1 MPNTVR
7 DWMSI
12 PVVVIDADS
21 NVKYALTLMRRR
33 KIHSL
38 VVATSD
44 KNPTYGIVT
53 TTDIRDKIVAAGRD
67 PSETTVGEIMSGP
80 LVTGNPDW
88 TLIECSQL
96 MQEKRIHHLPIAD
109 ESGALIGLI
118 SATDIFMAVEETGW
132 QEKEESAE
140 AGFPAAAFS
149 TLPKQ
154 KYYVGWKVW
163 KTGIFAS
170 WAECAKQVKGFVGAE
185 FKSFDTLEEAEAAY
199 R

>member
-1 MPNTVR
+1 
-7 DWMSI
+7 MSK

-67 PSETTVGEIMSGP
+67 PSATTVGEIMSGP
-80 LVTGNPDW
+80 IVTGNPDW

-132 QEKEESAE
+132 QEKEE
-140 AGFPAAAFS
+140 
-149 TLPKQ
+149 
-154 KYYVGWKVW
+154 
-163 KTGIFAS
+163 
-170 WAECAKQVKGFVGAE
+170 
-185 FKSFDTLEEAEAAY
+185 
-199 R
+199 

>member
-7 DWMSI
+7 DWMSK

-80 LVTGNPDW
+80 IVTGNPDW

-132 QEKEESAE
+132 QEKE
-140 AGFPAAAFS
+140 
-149 TLPKQ
+149 
-154 KYYVGWKVW
+154 
-163 KTGIFAS
+163 
-170 WAECAKQVKGFVGAE
+170 
-185 FKSFDTLEEAEAAY
+185 
-199 R
+199 

>member
-7 DWMSI
+7 DWMSK

-67 PSETTVGEIMSGP
+67 PSATTVGEIMSGP
-80 LVTGNPDW
+80 IVTGNPDW

-96 MQEKRIHHLPIAD
+96 MQEKHIHHLPIAD

-132 QEKEESAE
+132 QEKEE
-140 AGFPAAAFS
+140 
-149 TLPKQ
+149 
-154 KYYVGWKVW
+154 
-163 KTGIFAS
+163 
-170 WAECAKQVKGFVGAE
+170 
-185 FKSFDTLEEAEAAY
+185 
-199 R
+199 